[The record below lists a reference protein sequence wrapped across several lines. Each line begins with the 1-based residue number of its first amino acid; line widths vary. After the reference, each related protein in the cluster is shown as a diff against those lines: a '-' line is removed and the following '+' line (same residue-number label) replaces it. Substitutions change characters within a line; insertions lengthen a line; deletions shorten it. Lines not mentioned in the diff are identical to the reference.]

1 MTILL
6 LYFMIKVLKSI
17 DTTQCEILDMLYISI
32 YLLIMLFITPIAVII
47 DLVLM
52 PLYIILW
59 FIYNK
64 E

>member
-1 MTILL
+1 
-6 LYFMIKVLKSI
+6 MIKVLKSI